1 MTSIGRVRSAGP
13 VAEDDELSGVG
24 QCAGRGTL
32 REGRS
37 LAELEPTPPLAG
49 DRPPGHRTAL
59 TKGEGLPP
67 PSHASGRIEARTED
81 RHDDVEEAGRVS
93 HREPWRVSTKN
104 GLDSPAETRCLVI
117 RVTNKG
123 ARTVTINSTG
133 WYLGKSDLTCIH
145 NPPQSSPDQL
155 PKKLEYGETATFIL
169 EESSVAEWSG
179 QTLRELADYLVKEGF
194 SDKSLKKLRAQIH
207 TSLGHTENVVPSEQV
222 LEELR
227 TAMQQVSARSTMHS

>member
-104 GLDSPAETRCLVI
+104 GLDSLNEQHGVVGPQRRYCTGRCRALASRNRRASSDAPVDRPAGAAVSPLYTVNETAEVLRTTGEGVYSMI
-117 RVTNKG
+117 
-123 ARTVTINSTG
+123 ARG
-133 WYLGKSDLTCIH
+133 
-145 NPPQSSPDQL
+145 QL
-155 PKKLEYGETATFIL
+155 PGVTRIGRRVLIRRDDLLGWFDERRAP
-169 EESSVAEWSG
+169 SP
-179 QTLRELADYLVKEGF
+179 EG
-194 SDKSLKKLRAQIH
+194 DR
-207 TSLGHTENVVPSEQV
+207 
-222 LEELR
+222 R
-227 TAMQQVSARSTMHS
+227 

>member
-1 MTSIGRVRSAGP
+1 MSFDQWIQIAMATGSWAAALGTILAAGVALWLATRSEKVLLKARVCFDRRIG
-13 VAEDDELSGVG
+13 
-24 QCAGRGTL
+24 
-32 REGRS
+32 
-37 LAELEPTPPLAG
+37 
-49 DRPPGHRTAL
+49 
-59 TKGEGLPP
+59 
-67 PSHASGRIEARTED
+67 
-81 RHDDVEEAGRVS
+81 
-93 HREPWRVSTKN
+93 
-104 GLDSPAETRCLVI
+104 DSPPAETRCLVI